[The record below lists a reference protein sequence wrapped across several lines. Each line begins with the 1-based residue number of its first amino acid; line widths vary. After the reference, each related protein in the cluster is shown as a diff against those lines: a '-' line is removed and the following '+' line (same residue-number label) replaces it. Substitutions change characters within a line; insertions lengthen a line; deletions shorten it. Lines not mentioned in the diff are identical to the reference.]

1 MFVHPR
7 LGING
12 IALLI
17 FTNLHHHHHLP
28 LMFGDDVAGVVNA
41 GAPGET
47 EQPGGLGGEIFP
59 ADLTA
64 EQSGRGGPDLLL
76 WPWLLL
82 SQEVDHLGVEPALYP
97 VPPVR
102 EILNL

>member
-1 MFVHPR
+1 
-7 LGING
+7 
-12 IALLI
+12 
-17 FTNLHHHHHLP
+17 
-28 LMFGDDVAGVVNA
+28 MFGDDVAGVINA
-41 GAPGET
+41 GTPGET
-47 EQPGGLGGEIFP
+47 EQSGGLGGQIFP